1 MQNFIIA
8 YDIFNKKRLRQV
20 SKIVHS
26 YKLGGQKSSIE
37 SPLQKNNLKCLVSD
51 LNYFCAD
58 EDKINIINV
67 SSNPIF
73 LGKASNVEFKND
85 GIIIL

>member
-1 MQNFIIA
+1 MQNFIVA
-8 YDIFNKKRLRQV
+8 YDIFNKKRLRKV
-20 SKIVHS
+20 AKLVKN

-37 SPLQKNNLKCLVSD
+37 SPLQKNHLKCLVAELEHIS
-51 LNYFCAD
+51 AD

-67 SSNPIF
+67 SSNPLL
-73 LGKASNVEFKND
+73 LGKASSVEFKND